1 MKSIKKFAFG
11 IIAVAAL
18 GLTSCDPDP
27 CYGVTCPEG
36 YACED
41 GTCVEV
47 NPTIDN
53 EVVSGLISADVTWK
67 ADRIYELAGK
77 VVVSNGAT
85 LTIEPGAIIKGRT
98 GTGTLA
104 SALIIARGAKINACG
119 TADKPI
125 IFTSVLDNIKLGEK
139 AGTNLTE
146 LDREKWGGLLIL
158 GNAPTSTGDGDKVGQ
173 IEGIPA
179 DEPYGIYGGDNATD
193 NSGTLCYVSIR
204 HGGALIGEGNEIN
217 GLTLGG
223 VGSGTTIH
231 HIEVVSNLDD
241 GIECFGG
248 TVNIDHVIVAYQ
260 GDDALDIDQNYSGTI
275 TNFYIIHGGDTDEGM
290 EIDGPEGSTYTTGKF
305 KFIKG
310 TVRSND
316 GKGSAADLKSKAQG
330 TIENVAFVGYTTFAK
345 VSASFNTDCT
355 DKKDA
360 YLNAIGGDLVVK
372 GCEFVAA
379 TDMYR
384 VYSSSAC
391 LPTDYQANL
400 VNAWAANGNTKP
412 AAATKGADVTAFK
425 SWSWTD
431 IKGLIK

>member
-1 MKSIKKFAFG
+1 MKSIKQFAFG

-18 GLTSCDPDP
+18 GLTSCDTDP
-27 CYGVTCPEG
+27 CDGITCPEG
-36 YACED
+36 YVCED
-41 GTCVEV
+41 GTCVEE
-47 NPTIDN
+47 NPALDN

-77 VVVSNGAT
+77 VVVNSGVT
-85 LTIEPGAIIKGRT
+85 LTIEPGAIIKGRQ

-139 AGTNLTE
+139 AGTNLTQ

-158 GNAPTSTGDGDKVGQ
+158 GYAPTSTGDGDKVGQ

-179 DEPYGIYGGDNATD
+179 DEPYGIYGGDNAAD
-193 NSGTLCYVSIR
+193 NSGSLCYVSIR

-248 TVNIDHVIVAYQ
+248 TVNIDHAIVAFQ
-260 GDDALDIDQNYSGTI
+260 GDDALDVDQNYSGTF
-275 TNFYIIHGGDTDEGM
+275 TNFYIIHGGDTDEGL
-290 EIDGPEGSTYTTGKF
+290 ELDGPEGSTYTTGKF
-305 KFIKG
+305 KFING
-310 TVRSND
+310 TIISTD
-316 GKGSAADLKSKAQG
+316 GKGSGADLKSKAQG
-330 TIENVAFVGYTTFAK
+330 TLENISFKGYTNFVK
-345 VSASFNTDCT
+345 VSAGFNADCT
-355 DKKDA
+355 DKSDA
-360 YLNAIGGDLVVK
+360 YTNAINGNLVVK
-372 GCEFVAA
+372 ACEFVAA
-379 TDMYR
+379 ADMYK

-391 LPTDYQANL
+391 LTGDHQTSL
-400 VNAWAANGNTKP
+400 INAWSANGNTKP
-412 AAATKGADVTAFK
+412 AAATKGADKNAFK
-425 SWSWTD
+425 GWSWTD
-431 IKGLIK
+431 IKGFIQ